1 MQLSSLLD
9 SDLIYFE
16 EESKSKDQILADMV
30 NRVCAYYHC
39 SKSHEDLLQKIYQRE
54 SESPTV
60 YPCGV
65 AVPHIRLENFSD
77 TQISVCFPRHPF
89 TENETEVKMVVLV
102 ITNSG
107 SNQLYLNL
115 VATLMRLCK
124 NADLMKSILQ
134 EKSGSGVFHI
144 IENTDLRVHQE
155 LTIAD
160 VMSRNPWTIN
170 HNATLKELA
179 DLMAE
184 HKINFV
190 PVVDDKGCLVGEIN
204 ILAYLKTGV
213 PDYLLLMNNL
223 HFLRNFDALN
233 HITDHED
240 SILVKSLMKP
250 AREVTYP
257 TSSIIKVVFKMIQ
270 LNLKRI
276 TVIDQKKVVGVVTA
290 MDILTKAIRS

>member
-9 SDLIYFE
+9 SELIYFE

-30 NRVCAYYHC
+30 DMVCTYYHC

-54 SESPTV
+54 SESSTV

-65 AVPHIRLENFSD
+65 AVPHIRLENFND
-77 TQISVCFPRHPF
+77 TQICICFPRRPY
-89 TENETEVKMVVLV
+89 EDNNLEVKMVVLV
-102 ITNSG
+102 ITNNG

-124 NADLMKSILQ
+124 NADLMNVILN
-134 EKSGSGVFHI
+134 EKSGGGVFHT

-155 LTIAD
+155 LIIAD
-160 VMSRNPWTIN
+160 VMSPNPWTIN
-170 HNATLKELA
+170 QNATLKELA

-190 PVVDDKGCLVGEIN
+190 PVVDDSGVLVGEIN

-213 PDYLLLMNNL
+213 PDYLMLMNNL

-233 HITDHED
+233 HISDHEG

-250 AREVTYP
+250 ATEVTYP

>member
-30 NRVCAYYHC
+30 DKVCTYYHC
-39 SKSHEDLLQKIYQRE
+39 SKSHEELLQKIYQRE

-77 TQISVCFPRHPF
+77 TQICICFPRHPF
-89 TENETEVKMVVLV
+89 MDKELEVKMVVLV

-124 NADLMKSILQ
+124 NEELMKLILK
-134 EKSGSGVFHI
+134 EKSGGGVFHI
-144 IENTDLRVHQE
+144 IETADLRVHQE

-170 HNATLKELA
+170 QNATLKELA
-179 DLMAE
+179 DLMVE
-184 HKINFV
+184 HQANFV
-190 PVVDDKGCLVGEIN
+190 PVVDDNGFLVGEIN
-204 ILAYLKTGV
+204 VLAYLKTGV

-233 HITDHED
+233 HITEHED

-250 AREVTYP
+250 AGEVTYP

-270 LNLKRI
+270 LNLKRM
-276 TVIDQKKVVGVVTA
+276 TVIDKHKVVGVVTA
-290 MDILTKAIRS
+290 MDILSKAIRS